1 MLRRGSTVLT
11 TAVVLSLGAPT
22 VVAAEPVVSQ
32 ASTISDG
39 RIDEASSL
47 VVSPAHPGI
56 AYTANDEP
64 KPIVFAINIAT
75 GAVVGTAKFA
85 KRKGKSK
92 RAKLIDPEA
101 LSRDPSGLLWLS
113 DTGDNDERR
122 SSAALYAFPEV
133 GPGRRKVRP
142 VRYPVVYGDGRPH
155 NVETLLINPIT
166 GAKFLVSKAAEGTG
180 TVFALPDG
188 LSAGAP
194 NMAPPIASGLPQAIA
209 DGSFTP
215 DGQWVVVRD
224 NEQAYV
230 VDPTT
235 WRVVRTLPL
244 PAMTKGEGLSFDPS
258 GAAFLLSGE
267 GVRSPLIW
275 VGFN

>member
-1 MLRRGSTVLT
+1 MLRRGFTVFTT
-11 TAVVLSLGAPT
+11 TAMLSLGATT
-22 VVAAEPVVSQ
+22 VVAAEPVVGQ
-32 ASTISDG
+32 ASTIVDE
-39 RIDEASSL
+39 RINESSSL
-47 VVSPAHPGI
+47 VVSPARPGI

-64 KPIVFAINIAT
+64 KPIVFAIDIAT

-85 KRKGKSK
+85 KGKGKSK

-101 LSRDPSGLLWLS
+101 LSRDPSGVLWLS

-122 SSAALYAFPEV
+122 SSAALYAFPEL
-133 GPGRRKVRP
+133 GPGQRKVRP
-142 VRYPVVYGDGRPH
+142 VRYPVVYGDGRSH
-155 NVETLLINPIT
+155 NVETLLINPVT
-166 GAKFLVSKAAEGTG
+166 GAKFLVSKASEGTG

-188 LSAGAP
+188 LNASAP
-194 NMAPPIASGLPQAIA
+194 NIASPIASGLPQTIT

-224 NEQAYV
+224 YEQAYV
-230 VDPTT
+230 LNPAT
-235 WRVVRTLPL
+235 WSIVRTLPL
-244 PAMTKGEGLSFDPS
+244 PVMTKGEGLSFEPS
-258 GAAFLLSGE
+258 GAAFLVSSE

>member
-1 MLRRGSTVLT
+1 ML
-11 TAVVLSLGAPT
+11 ALGAPT
-22 VVAAEPVVSQ
+22 VVAAEPVASQ
-32 ASTISDG
+32 ASVIADG
-39 RIDEASSL
+39 RINEASSL

-85 KRKGKSK
+85 KGKGKRK
-92 RAKLIDPEA
+92 CAKLIDPEA
-101 LSRDPSGLLWLS
+101 LSRDPSGGLWLS

-122 SSAALYAFPEV
+122 PSAALYAFPEL

-142 VRYPVVYGDGRPH
+142 VRYPIAYGDGRPH
-155 NVETLLINPIT
+155 NVETLLINPMT
-166 GAKFLVSKAAEGTG
+166 GAKFLVSKAGEGTG

-188 LSAGAP
+188 LSAGQP
-194 NMAPPIASGLPQAIA
+194 NIASPVATGLPQTIT

-230 VDPTT
+230 VNPTT
-235 WRVVRTLPL
+235 WRMERTLPL

-275 VGFN
+275 VGFDQP